1 MSLQAVESL
10 FKSLLESLIQALIQA
25 NTIGSPFT
33 FAALVALAVALAWLA
48 FSPSKARTD
57 EEGRLSGY
65 LQGRDIIEDA
75 EMEKSFLRRAL
86 FPLIRKTINSIGA
99 LTPVKDV
106 ERIERRLLEA
116 GSPGRLTAPD
126 ILGIQI
132 LVCLLFGGA
141 YLVVMHFLGTLAQG
155 ETVTLIRNTLGIAAL
170 GYVVPRLWLRS
181 RADRRKHEIE
191 RAFPDA
197 LDLLS
202 VSVDAGLAL
211 DTAMV
216 RVAEHWDNALTEEF
230 ERAILEIRVGT
241 PRNRALQRMAD
252 RSGVRDLAT
261 FVGVLIQST
270 ELGVSIA
277 HTLHVQAAQ
286 VRVRRRQHA
295 EELARQASV
304 KMVFALVFLIF
315 PALLV
320 VLLGPG
326 VPRIYDALSGL

>member
-1 MSLQAVESL
+1 MTLQAVESL
-10 FKSLLESLIQALIQA
+10 FESLIQTD
-25 NTIGSPFT
+25 TIGSPFT

-57 EEGRLSGY
+57 EDGRLSDY
-65 LQGRDIIEDA
+65 VQGHDIIEDT
-75 EMEKSFLRRAL
+75 EMQKSFLRRAL
-86 FPLIRKTINSIGA
+86 IPFIKKTIGSIGA

-116 GSPGRLTAPD
+116 GSPARLTAPD

-132 LVCLLFGGA
+132 LACLLFAGT
-141 YLVVMHFLGTLAQG
+141 YLVVMHYLGSLTQGPTL
-155 ETVTLIRNTLGIAAL
+155 THIRNTVGIAVL
-170 GYVVPRLWLRS
+170 GYLMPRLWLRS

-286 VRVRRRQHA
+286 VRERRRQHA

>member
-1 MSLQAVESL
+1 MVIQTIEQL
-10 FKSLLESLIQALIQA
+10 FESLIHAGY
-25 NTIGSPFT
+25 IGSPLT

-48 FSPSKARTD
+48 FSPSRARTD

-65 LQGRDIIEDA
+65 LQGRDIIEDR

-86 FPLIRKTINSIGA
+86 IPLIRKTLNSIGA
-99 LTPVKDV
+99 LTPWKDV

-116 GSPGRLTAPD
+116 GSPAGLSAPD

-132 LVCLLFGGA
+132 LACILFGGA
-141 YLVVMHFLGTLAQG
+141 YLAVMQLLSILTPEDTATHL
-155 ETVTLIRNTLGIAAL
+155 RNTVAIAAM
-170 GYVVPRLWLRS
+170 GYLMPRMWLRS
-181 RADRRKHEIE
+181 RADRRKHEIQ

-216 RVAEHWDNALTEEF
+216 RVGEHWDNALTHEF
-230 ERAILEIRVGT
+230 NRAILEIRVGT
-241 PRNRALQRMAD
+241 PRNIALERMAT
-252 RSGVRDLAT
+252 RAGVRDLTT
-261 FVGVLIQST
+261 FVAVLIQST

-277 HTLHVQAAQ
+277 QTLHVQAAQ

-326 VPRIYDALSGL
+326 VPRIFEALSGL

>member
-1 MSLQAVESL
+1 MVIQTIEQLFESVL
-10 FKSLLESLIQALIQA
+10 HADY
-25 NTIGSPFT
+25 IGSPLT

-48 FSPSKARTD
+48 FSPSRARTN

-65 LQGRDIIEDA
+65 LQGRDIIEDS

-86 FPLIRKTINSIGA
+86 IPMIRRALNAIGA
-99 LTPVKDV
+99 LTPWKDA

-116 GSPGRLTAPD
+116 GSPAGLSAPD

-132 LVCLLFGGA
+132 LAGILFGGA
-141 YLVVMHFLGTLAQG
+141 YLALVQLLGILAQG
-155 ETVTLIRNTLGIAAL
+155 ETATHLRNTVVIAAM
-170 GYVVPRLWLRS
+170 GYLMPRLWLRS
-181 RADRRKHEIE
+181 RADRRKHEIQ

-216 RVAEHWDNALTEEF
+216 RVGERWNNALTQEF
-230 ERAILEIRVGT
+230 NRAILEIRVGT
-241 PRNRALQRMAD
+241 PRNIALERMAK
-252 RSGVRDLAT
+252 RAGVRDLTT
-261 FVGVLIQST
+261 FVAVLIQST

-277 HTLHVQAAQ
+277 QTLHVQAAQ

-326 VPRIYDALSGL
+326 VPRIFDALSGL

>member
-1 MSLQAVESL
+1 MTLQAFEQ
-10 FKSLLESLIQALIQA
+10 LLESLIYARYV
-25 NTIGSPFT
+25 GSPLT
-33 FAALVALAVALAWLA
+33 FAALIALAVALAWLA
-48 FSPSKARTD
+48 FSPSRARTD

-65 LQGRDIIEDA
+65 LQGRDIIEDS

-86 FPLIRKTINSIGA
+86 IPLLRKTLNSIGA
-99 LTPVKDV
+99 LTPWKDL

-116 GSPGRLTAPD
+116 GSPAGLSAPD

-132 LVCLLFGGA
+132 LACILFGGA
-141 YLVVMHFLGTLAQG
+141 YLTVMQLLGILAQG
-155 ETVTLIRNTLGIAAL
+155 ETATQIRNAVAIAAM
-170 GYVVPRLWLRS
+170 GYLMPRLWLRS

-191 RAFPDA
+191 RAFPDV

-211 DTAMV
+211 DTAMM
-216 RVAEHWDNALTEEF
+216 RVCERWNNALTREF
-230 ERAILEIRVGT
+230 NRAILEIRVGT
-241 PRNRALQRMAD
+241 PRNRALERMAN
-252 RSGVRDLAT
+252 RTGARDLTT
-261 FVGVLIQST
+261 FVAVLVQST

-277 HTLHVQAAQ
+277 QTLHAQASQ
-286 VRVRRRQHA
+286 VRVRRRQRA

-326 VPRIYDALSGL
+326 VPRIFDALSGL

>member
-1 MSLQAVESL
+1 MSLQAVELL
-10 FKSLLESLIQALIQA
+10 FESLIQAD
-25 NTIGSPFT
+25 TVGSPFT

-65 LQGRDIIEDA
+65 LEGHDIIEDT

-86 FPLIRKTINSIGA
+86 IPLIGKTVNSIGA

-116 GSPGRLTAPD
+116 GSPARLTAPD

-132 LVCLLFGGA
+132 LTCLLFGGI
-141 YLVVMHFLGTLAQG
+141 YLVVMQLLGNLTQEAL
-155 ETVTLIRNTLGIAAL
+155 TTHIRNTLGIAAL
-170 GYVVPRLWLRS
+170 GYLMPRLWLRS

-216 RVAEHWDNALTEEF
+216 RVAEHWNNALTQEF
-230 ERAILEIRVGT
+230 NRAILEIRVGT
-241 PRNRALQRMAD
+241 PRNRALQRMAS

-261 FVGVLIQST
+261 FVGVLIQSS

-286 VRVRRRQHA
+286 VRVRRRQRA

>member
-1 MSLQAVESL
+1 MSIRTIELL
-10 FKSLLESLIQALIQA
+10 FESLIHADY
-25 NTIGSPFT
+25 IGSPLT
-33 FAALVALAVALAWLA
+33 FAALVALAAGLAWLA
-48 FSPSKARTD
+48 FSPSKAQTD
-57 EEGRLSGY
+57 EEGRLAGY
-65 LQGRDIIEDA
+65 LPGRDIIEDA
-75 EMEKSFLRRAL
+75 EMERSFLRRAL
-86 FPLIRKTINSIGA
+86 IPLFRKILDSIGA

-106 ERIERRLLEA
+106 ERIQRRLAEA
-116 GSPGRLTAPD
+116 GSPAGLSAPD

-132 LVCLLFGGA
+132 LAGILFGGT
-141 YLVVMHFLGTLAQG
+141 YLAVMQVLGLVTPE
-155 ETVTLIRNTLGIAAL
+155 ETPTHIRNTVVIVAL
-170 GYVVPRLWLRS
+170 GYLMPRLWLRG

-216 RVAEHWDNALTEEF
+216 RVCERWSNALTQEF
-230 ERAILEIRVGT
+230 NRAILEIRVGT
-241 PRNRALQRMAD
+241 PRDAALQRMAS
-252 RSGVRDLAT
+252 RSGVRDLVT
-261 FVGVLIQST
+261 FVAVLIQST

-277 HTLHVQAAQ
+277 QTLHAQAAQ
-286 VRVRRRQHA
+286 VRVRRRQRA

-304 KMVFALVFLIF
+304 KMVFALVLLVF

>member
-1 MSLQAVESL
+1 
-10 FKSLLESLIQALIQA
+10 SLIQAEY
-25 NTIGSPFT
+25 IGSPFT

-57 EEGRLSGY
+57 EDGRLSGY
-65 LQGRDIIEDA
+65 VQGHDIIEDT
-75 EMEKSFLRRAL
+75 EMGKPFLRRAL
-86 FPLIRKTINSIGA
+86 IPLIRKTTSSIGA
-99 LTPVKDV
+99 LTPMKDV
-106 ERIERRLLEA
+106 ERIDRRLLEA
-116 GSPGRLTAPD
+116 GSPAGLTAPD

-132 LVCLLFGGA
+132 LSCLLFSGA
-141 YLVVMHFLGTLAQG
+141 YLGVMQVLGILSQG
-155 ETVTLIRNTLGIAAL
+155 ETTLHLRNTIGLAAL
-170 GYVVPRLWLRS
+170 GYLMPRLWLRS
-181 RADRRKHEIE
+181 RADRRKHEIQ

-211 DTAMV
+211 DSAMV
-216 RVAEHWDNALTEEF
+216 RVSEHWSNALTEEF
-230 ERAILEIRVGT
+230 SRAILEIRVGT
-241 PRNRALQRMAD
+241 PRNRALQRMSD

-326 VPRIYDALSGL
+326 LPRIFDALGGL

>member
-1 MSLQAVESL
+1 MSLQAIE
-10 FKSLLESLIQALIQA
+10 SLLESLIQAD
-25 NTIGSPFT
+25 TMGSPFT

-65 LQGRDIIEDA
+65 LQGRDIIEDT
-75 EMEKSFLRRAL
+75 EMGRSFVRRAL
-86 FPLIRKTINSIGA
+86 IPLIRKTISSIGA

-132 LVCLLFGGA
+132 LTCLLFGGT
-141 YLVVMHFLGTLAQG
+141 YLVVMRLLGSLTQG
-155 ETVTLIRNTLGIAAL
+155 ETIIQIRNTAGIAAL
-170 GYVVPRLWLRS
+170 GYLVPRLWLRS
-181 RADRRKHEIE
+181 RADRRKHEIQ

-277 HTLHVQAAQ
+277 HTLHVQAAGVAGECENGLRARFPDIPGAPCGL
-286 VRVRRRQHA
+286 VRAWCAQNLRRSEWSLADRRRTP
-295 EELARQASV
+295 L
-304 KMVFALVFLIF
+304 F
-315 PALLV
+315 
-320 VLLGPG
+320 
-326 VPRIYDALSGL
+326 D